1 MILKLILI
9 LINLPV
15 ISQDKFIGSVER
27 LSPEIDNLIEKSAK
41 IEILADGFEWSE
53 GPVWSSQLNS
63 VLFSDVPE
71 NVIYSWNEDKGLGT
85 FTRPIGYSGKVPN
98 LKKAGTN
105 GLTIDADGNLIICMH
120 GDRKITRLEKLNI
133 NRKVTLVNSFDGN
146 LLNSPNDLVYD
157 SEGNLYFTDPPYGLL
172 EGDNDKLKEIEF
184 NGVYKVSP
192 NGDIEVLVKNLTR
205 PNGISISN
213 DEKILY
219 VANSDKNN
227 PVIMQYDL
235 SEEGAKNP
243 SIFFDGRE
251 LTKKDIGLFD
261 GLKVHPTGN
270 VFATGPGGV
279 LVIKENGDHIGTI
292 RTEVRTANCAFDE
305 NFQYLYMT
313 SDMFLTSC
321 LLYTS
326 PSPRD

>member
-9 LINLPV
+9 LINLSV

-157 SEGNLYFTDPPYGLL
+157 SKGNLYFTDPPYGLL

-243 SIFFDGRE
+243 SVFFDGRE

-313 SDMFLTSC
+313 SDMFLTRIK
-321 LLYTS
+321 LL
-326 PSPRD
+326 

>member
-9 LINLPV
+9 LLNLGV
-15 ISQDKFIGSVER
+15 TSQNKFIGSVER

-157 SEGNLYFTDPPYGLL
+157 SKGNLYFTDPPYGLL

-313 SDMFLTSC
+313 SDMFLTRIK
-321 LLYTS
+321 LL
-326 PSPRD
+326 

>member
-133 NRKVTLVNSFDGN
+133 NRKLTLVNSFDGN

-157 SEGNLYFTDPPYGLL
+157 SKGNLYFTDPPYGLL

-184 NGVYKVSP
+184 NGVYKVYP

-243 SIFFDGRE
+243 SVFFDGRE

-313 SDMFLTSC
+313 SDMFLTRIK
-321 LLYTS
+321 LL
-326 PSPRD
+326 

>member
-27 LSPEIDNLIEKSAK
+27 LSPEINNLIEKSAK

-133 NRKVTLVNSFDGN
+133 NRKVTLVNSFDGK

-157 SEGNLYFTDPPYGLL
+157 SKGNLYFTDPPYGLL

-313 SDMFLTSC
+313 SDMFLTRIK
-321 LLYTS
+321 LL
-326 PSPRD
+326 

>member
-9 LINLPV
+9 LLNLPV

-71 NVIYSWNEDKGLGT
+71 NVIYSWNEDKGLET

-157 SEGNLYFTDPPYGLL
+157 SKGNLYFTDPPYGLL

-192 NGDIEVLVKNLTR
+192 NGDIKVLVKNLTR

-213 DEKILY
+213 DEKTLY

-279 LVIKENGDHIGTI
+279 LVIKDNGEHIGTI

-313 SDMFLTSC
+313 SDMFLTRIK
-321 LLYTS
+321 LL
-326 PSPRD
+326 

>member
-1 MILKLILI
+1 MILKVILI
-9 LINLPV
+9 LINLPA

-105 GLTIDADGNLIICMH
+105 GLTIDADGNLIISMH
-120 GDRKITRLEKLNI
+120 GDRKITRLEKLNM

-157 SEGNLYFTDPPYGLL
+157 SKGNLYFTDPPYGLL

-192 NGDIEVLVKNLTR
+192 NGDVEVLVKNLTR

-313 SDMFLTSC
+313 SDMFLTRIK
-321 LLYTS
+321 LL
-326 PSPRD
+326 

>member
-9 LINLPV
+9 LLNLPV

-71 NVIYSWNEDKGLGT
+71 NVIYSWNEDKGLET

-120 GDRKITRLEKLNI
+120 GDRKITRLEKFNI

-157 SEGNLYFTDPPYGLL
+157 SKGNLYFTDPPYGLL

-184 NGVYKVSP
+184 NGVYKVYP

-270 VFATGPGGV
+270 IFATGPGGV

-313 SDMFLTSC
+313 SDMFLTRIK
-321 LLYTS
+321 LL
-326 PSPRD
+326 

>member
-41 IEILADGFEWSE
+41 IEIIADGFEWSE

-157 SEGNLYFTDPPYGLL
+157 SKGNLYFTDPPYGLL

-192 NGDIEVLVKNLTR
+192 NGNIEVLVKNLTR

-313 SDMFLTSC
+313 SDMFLTRIK
-321 LLYTS
+321 LL
-326 PSPRD
+326 

>member
-27 LSPEIDNLIEKSAK
+27 LSPEINNLIEKSAK

-157 SEGNLYFTDPPYGLL
+157 SKGNLYFTDPPYGLL

-219 VANSDKNN
+219 VANSDNNN

-313 SDMFLTSC
+313 SDMFLTRIK
-321 LLYTS
+321 LL
-326 PSPRD
+326 

>member
-1 MILKLILI
+1 MAPK
-9 LINLPV
+9 
-15 ISQDKFIGSVER
+15 
-27 LSPEIDNLIEKSAK
+27 KSAK
-41 IEILADGFEWSE
+41 IEILADGFEWAD

-157 SEGNLYFTDPPYGLL
+157 SKGNLYFTDPPYGLL

-243 SIFFDGRE
+243 SVFFDGRE

-279 LVIKENGDHIGTI
+279 LVIKENGEHIGTI

-313 SDMFLTSC
+313 SDMFLTRIK
-321 LLYTS
+321 LL
-326 PSPRD
+326 

>member
-157 SEGNLYFTDPPYGLL
+157 SKGNLYFTDPPYGLL

-227 PVIMQYDL
+227 PVIMKYDL

-279 LVIKENGDHIGTI
+279 LVIKENGEHIGTI

-313 SDMFLTSC
+313 SDMFLTRIK
-321 LLYTS
+321 LL
-326 PSPRD
+326 

>member
-9 LINLPV
+9 LLNLAI

-157 SEGNLYFTDPPYGLL
+157 SKGNLYFTDPPYGLL

-192 NGDIEVLVKNLTR
+192 NGDIDVLVKNLTR

-313 SDMFLTSC
+313 SDMFLTRIK
-321 LLYTS
+321 LL
-326 PSPRD
+326 

>member
-9 LINLPV
+9 LINLSV

-157 SEGNLYFTDPPYGLL
+157 SKGNLYFTDPPYGLL

-184 NGVYKVSP
+184 NGVYKVFP
-192 NGDIEVLVKNLTR
+192 NGDIKVLVKNLTR

-313 SDMFLTSC
+313 SDMFLTRIK
-321 LLYTS
+321 LL
-326 PSPRD
+326 

>member
-9 LINLPV
+9 LLNLPV

-71 NVIYSWNEDKGLGT
+71 NVIYSWNEDKGLET

-120 GDRKITRLEKLNI
+120 GDRKITRLEKFNI

-157 SEGNLYFTDPPYGLL
+157 SKGNLYFTDPPYGLL

-192 NGDIEVLVKNLTR
+192 NGDIKVLVKNLTR

-213 DEKILY
+213 DEKTLY

-235 SEEGAKNP
+235 SEGGAINP

-261 GLKVHPTGN
+261 GLKVHPKGN

-279 LVIKENGDHIGTI
+279 LVIKENGEHIGTI

-313 SDMFLTSC
+313 SDMFLTRIK
-321 LLYTS
+321 LL
-326 PSPRD
+326 

>member
-133 NRKVTLVNSFDGN
+133 NRKVTLVNSFDGK

-157 SEGNLYFTDPPYGLL
+157 SKGNLYFTDPPYGLL

-313 SDMFLTSC
+313 SDMFLTRIK
-321 LLYTS
+321 LL
-326 PSPRD
+326 

>member
-157 SEGNLYFTDPPYGLL
+157 SKGNLYFTDPPYGLL

-251 LTKKDIGLFD
+251 LTKRDIGLFD

-313 SDMFLTSC
+313 SDMFLTRIK
-321 LLYTS
+321 LL
-326 PSPRD
+326 

>member
-9 LINLPV
+9 LLNLPV

-71 NVIYSWNEDKGLGT
+71 NVIYSWNEDKGLET

-133 NRKVTLVNSFDGN
+133 NRKVTLVNSFDDN

-157 SEGNLYFTDPPYGLL
+157 SKGNLYFTDPPYGLL

-192 NGDIEVLVKNLTR
+192 NGDIKVLVKNLTR

-213 DEKILY
+213 DEKTLY

-235 SEEGAKNP
+235 SEGGAINP

-279 LVIKENGDHIGTI
+279 LVIKENGEHIGTI

-313 SDMFLTSC
+313 SDMFLTRIK
-321 LLYTS
+321 LL
-326 PSPRD
+326 

>member
-15 ISQDKFIGSVER
+15 ISQDKFIGSIER
-27 LSPEIDNLIEKSAK
+27 LSPEINNLIEKSAK

-120 GDRKITRLEKLNI
+120 GDRKITRLEKFNI

-157 SEGNLYFTDPPYGLL
+157 SKGNLYFTDPPYGLL

-213 DEKILY
+213 DEKTLY

-227 PVIMQYDL
+227 PVIMKYEL
-235 SEEGAKNP
+235 SEEGAINP

-313 SDMFLTSC
+313 SDMFLTRIK
-321 LLYTS
+321 LL
-326 PSPRD
+326 

>member
-63 VLFSDVPE
+63 ILFSDVPE

-157 SEGNLYFTDPPYGLL
+157 SKGNLYFTDPPYGLL

-184 NGVYKVSP
+184 NGVYRVSP
-192 NGDIEVLVKNLTR
+192 NGDIKVLVKNLTR

-219 VANSDKNN
+219 VANSAKNN

-313 SDMFLTSC
+313 SDMFLTRIK
-321 LLYTS
+321 LL
-326 PSPRD
+326 

>member
-157 SEGNLYFTDPPYGLL
+157 SKGNLYFTDPPYGLL

-243 SIFFDGRE
+243 SVFFDGRE

-261 GLKVHPTGN
+261 GLKVHPNGN

-313 SDMFLTSC
+313 SDMFLTRIK
-321 LLYTS
+321 LL
-326 PSPRD
+326 

>member
-157 SEGNLYFTDPPYGLL
+157 SKGNLYFTDPPYGLL

-270 VFATGPGGV
+270 IFATGPGGV

-313 SDMFLTSC
+313 SDMFLTRIK
-321 LLYTS
+321 LL
-326 PSPRD
+326 

>member
-9 LINLPV
+9 LINLSV

-27 LSPEIDNLIEKSAK
+27 LSPEINNLIEKSAK

-157 SEGNLYFTDPPYGLL
+157 SKGNLYFTDPPYGLL

-313 SDMFLTSC
+313 SDMFLTRIK
-321 LLYTS
+321 LL
-326 PSPRD
+326 

>member
-1 MILKLILI
+1 MLLKIITLL
-9 LINLPV
+9 LNLNV
-15 ISQDKFIGSVER
+15 VSQDKYIGSVER
-27 LSPEIDNLIEKSAK
+27 LSPEINNLIEKNAR
-41 IEILADGFEWSE
+41 IEILANGFEWSE

-71 NVIYSWNEDKGLGT
+71 NIIYSWNEDKGLGI
-85 FTRPIGYSGKVPN
+85 FTRPIGYSGEVPN

-120 GDRKITRLEKLNI
+120 GDRKITKLELLNT
-133 NRKVTLVNSFDGN
+133 NKRATVVNSFDGN

-157 SEGNLYFTDPPYGLL
+157 SKGNLYFTDPPYGLL
-172 EGDNDKLKEIEF
+172 EGDDDKLKEIPF
-184 NGVYKVSP
+184 NGVYKLSP
-192 NGDIEVLVKNLTR
+192 NGDIEVLIKNLTR

-213 DEKILY
+213 DEKTLY
-219 VANSDKNN
+219 VANSDNSN
-227 PVIMQYDL
+227 AIIMEYEL
-235 SEEGAKNP
+235 SEFGVKNP
-243 SIFFDGRE
+243 QIFFDGNE
-251 LTKKDIGLFD
+251 LARKDIGLFD

-292 RTEVRTANCAFDE
+292 RTEVKTANCAFDE

-313 SDMFLTSC
+313 SDMYLTRIK
-321 LLYTS
+321 LL
-326 PSPRD
+326 

>member
-15 ISQDKFIGSVER
+15 INQDKFIGSVER

-85 FTRPIGYSGKVPN
+85 FTRPIGYTGKVPN

-157 SEGNLYFTDPPYGLL
+157 SKGNLYFTDPPYGLL

-213 DEKILY
+213 DEKTLY

-243 SIFFDGRE
+243 SVFFDGRE

-313 SDMFLTSC
+313 SDMFLTRIK
-321 LLYTS
+321 LL
-326 PSPRD
+326 

>member
-105 GLTIDADGNLIICMH
+105 GLTIDDDGNLIICMH

-157 SEGNLYFTDPPYGLL
+157 SKGNLYFTDPPYGLL

-243 SIFFDGRE
+243 SVFFDGRE

-313 SDMFLTSC
+313 SDMFLTRIK
-321 LLYTS
+321 LL
-326 PSPRD
+326 

>member
-1 MILKLILI
+1 MILKVILI
-9 LINLPV
+9 LINLSV

-157 SEGNLYFTDPPYGLL
+157 SKGNLYFTDPPYGLL

-235 SEEGAKNP
+235 SEEGAKNA

-313 SDMFLTSC
+313 SDMFLTRIK
-321 LLYTS
+321 LL
-326 PSPRD
+326 

>member
-157 SEGNLYFTDPPYGLL
+157 SKGNLYFTDPPYGLL

-292 RTEVRTANCAFDE
+292 RTEVRTANCTFDE

-313 SDMFLTSC
+313 SDMFLTRIK
-321 LLYTS
+321 LL
-326 PSPRD
+326 

>member
-15 ISQDKFIGSVER
+15 ISQVKFIGSVER

-133 NRKVTLVNSFDGN
+133 NRKATLVNSFDGN

-157 SEGNLYFTDPPYGLL
+157 SKGNLYFTDPPYGLL

-313 SDMFLTSC
+313 SDMFLTRIK
-321 LLYTS
+321 LL
-326 PSPRD
+326 

>member
-1 MILKLILI
+1 MILKVILI
-9 LINLPV
+9 LINLSV

-133 NRKVTLVNSFDGN
+133 NRKVTLVNSFDGK

-157 SEGNLYFTDPPYGLL
+157 SKGNLYFTDPPYGLL

-243 SIFFDGRE
+243 SVFFDGRE

-292 RTEVRTANCAFDE
+292 RTEVRTANCTFDE

-313 SDMFLTSC
+313 SDMFLTRIK
-321 LLYTS
+321 LL
-326 PSPRD
+326 

>member
-1 MILKLILI
+1 MILKLILF
-9 LINLPV
+9 LINLPL

-27 LSPEIDNLIEKSAK
+27 LSPEIDNLIEKRAK

-157 SEGNLYFTDPPYGLL
+157 SKGNLYFTDPPYGLL

-184 NGVYKVSP
+184 NGVYKLSP

-243 SIFFDGRE
+243 SVFFDGRE

-313 SDMFLTSC
+313 SDMFLTRIK
-321 LLYTS
+321 LL
-326 PSPRD
+326 